1 MRFLGSQGCKKYFQ
15 FRKKLFL
22 FSVQNH
28 VKLFH
33 KIFLTIFDKK
43 IFSGKRGGGKSGG
56 GWVSEGIKYNTYP
69 ISNTGFLFLQNF
81 AKTIFVKFH
90 GPAAVFVPTSHNLR
104 MTMQNGATFK

>member
-1 MRFLGSQGCKKYFQ
+1 M
-15 FRKKLFL
+15 
-22 FSVQNH
+22 QNH
-28 VKLFH
+28 VKPFH

-43 IFSGKRGGGKSGG
+43 IFSGNSGG

-69 ISNTGFLFLQNF
+69 ISNKGFLFLQNF

-90 GPAAVFVPTSHNLR
+90 GPAAVLVPTSHNLR